1 MPQRVLINACPSQV
15 TSQIRG
21 IIDGTITD
29 FEAFDQ
35 QLALKERAK
44 QIRQEELL
52 QRKQRLLL
60 YGNEGKGEGTKYK
73 WWCKR
78 CFVEYTIDLPEGSW
92 TKCRIEQLLW

>member
-1 MPQRVLINACPSQV
+1 MCLARQV

-44 QIRQEELL
+44 QIRQEES
-52 QRKQRLLL
+52 QASRH
-60 YGNEGKGEGTKYK
+60 GNPKAGLHPLPLFNRELTDTG
-73 WWCKR
+73 
-78 CFVEYTIDLPEGSW
+78 VEQAHHRILGLGIPFRSW
-92 TKCRIEQLLW
+92 EV